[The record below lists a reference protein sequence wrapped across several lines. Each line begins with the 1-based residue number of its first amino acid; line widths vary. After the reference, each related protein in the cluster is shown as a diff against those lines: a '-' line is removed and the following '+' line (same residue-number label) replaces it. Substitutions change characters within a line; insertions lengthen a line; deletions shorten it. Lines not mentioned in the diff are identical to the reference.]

1 MNISH
6 SLESIS
12 VPKLLNTIESS
23 SVIKSLTSDNLFF
36 KAALYLSIKP
46 SNFVP
51 GVNAA
56 PAFTADIPSG
66 PSKRSLSF

>member
-23 SVIKSLTSDNLFF
+23 SVIKSLTSDSLFF

-51 GVNAA
+51 GLILR
-56 PAFTADIPSG
+56 PE
-66 PSKRSLSF
+66 